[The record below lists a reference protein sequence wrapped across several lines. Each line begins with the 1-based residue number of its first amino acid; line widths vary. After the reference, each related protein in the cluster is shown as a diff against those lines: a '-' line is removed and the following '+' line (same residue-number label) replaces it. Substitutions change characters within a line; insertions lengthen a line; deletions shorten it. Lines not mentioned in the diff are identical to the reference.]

1 MPGTTLTA
9 DMVVAH
15 SHLLRWQGPVLLGV
29 YLSAPML
36 RDSGHFALQA
46 QRVSCTGSKPIVV
59 ILISLVSG
67 WFGIRRV
74 MQSCPMRSLCGDF
87 LGTAFSL
94 IKGDA
99 WKEILLLFFT

>member
-1 MPGTTLTA
+1 
-9 DMVVAH
+9 
-15 SHLLRWQGPVLLGV
+15 
-29 YLSAPML
+29 ML